1 LISDPAARS
10 SYLPSRGQ
18 DETTIINKVIASE
31 FLFENFAAAGINF
44 DASQSLSNTLAHN
57 QIAAVTSDFT
67 TVSAAESAITAFIAA
82 HPNGTAVAADRFAS

>member
-1 LISDPAARS
+1 MPRASLRSVLLICAF
-10 SYLPSRGQ
+10 
-18 DETTIINKVIASE
+18 NIA
-31 FLFENFAAAGINF
+31 LMCAAAGINF

-67 TVSAAESAITAFIAA
+67 TVSAAKSAITAFIAA